1 VASWTYVVVFTESSL
16 AEQTTPTA
24 GLLSDAA
31 VSVSGISFVDKDLD
45 TLELGGDVSW
55 VSHHQ
60 EERKQSGV
68 QDYRKLNKAALKNKV
83 IDSRKLTDF
92 RRNNSAPLLLSNP
105 TGPPPKVF
113 PSEVVPSFTYGKK
126 TRPST
131 PIAQVVSNQFAA
143 EYQASL
149 EEIYDYYETEKKNK
163 KAPVIRT
170 TKAAEGHARKF
181 LEMEKPPPKEKFILS
196 RFKNIPGKL
205 HLPGGKTLSKSATA
219 PKQITV
225 QPAATGDANVLSMD

>member
-1 VASWTYVVVFTESSL
+1 V
-16 AEQTTPTA
+16 
-24 GLLSDAA
+24 
-31 VSVSGISFVDKDLD
+31 KD
-45 TLELGGDVSW
+45 DVGSAKPSCYRLPPEDFAYGRPDMPDYEGAREVTMQW
-55 VSHHQ
+55 VSHHP
-60 EERKQSGV
+60 EERKDSGV
-68 QDYRKLNKAALKNKV
+68 QDFKKLNKAALKNKV
-83 IDSRKLTDF
+83 IDSRKLTQF
-92 RRNNSAPLLLSNP
+92 RRENSAPLLISNP

-149 EEIYDYYETEKKNK
+149 EEIYDYYEKEKKER

-181 LEMEKPPPKEKFILS
+181 LEMEKPEPKEKFILS
-196 RFKNIPGKL
+196 KFKNIPGKL
-205 HLPGGKTLSKSATA
+205 HIPGGAGGSTSQK

-225 QPAATGDANVLSMD
+225 EPAQADIEIMD

>member
-1 VASWTYVVVFTESSL
+1 MSAAYCQRTRNPLLVKDDVGSAKPSCYRLPPEDFAYGRPDMPDFEGAREVTMQWVA
-16 AEQTTPTA
+16 
-24 GLLSDAA
+24 
-31 VSVSGISFVDKDLD
+31 
-45 TLELGGDVSW
+45 
-55 VSHHQ
+55 HHA
-60 EERKQSGV
+60 EERKDSGV
-68 QDYRKLNKAALKNKV
+68 QDFKKLNKAALKNKV
-83 IDSRKLTDF
+83 IDSRKLTQF
-92 RRNNSAPLLLSNP
+92 RRENSAPLLITNP

-149 EEIYDYYETEKKNK
+149 EEIYDYYEKEKKEK

-181 LEMEKPPPKEKFILS
+181 LEMEKPEPKEKFILS
-196 RFKNIPGKL
+196 RFKNISGKL
-205 HLPGGKTLSKSATA
+205 QIPGGSQK

-225 QPAATGDANVLSMD
+225 EPAQAGGADIEVME